1 MLRGIGGAALA
12 LALAGSAISCGGRS
26 AEPGGSASPP
36 GPATTVEGFP
46 VSITDDEGVETTLD
60 APPDRIVTF
69 APSHTEIAFALGL
82 GHRVVGV
89 SGPFDNFPPEARS
102 IEPVGGAGGVEPNIE
117 KVVAL
122 EPDVVI
128 TAFIGGDW
136 KERLRDLDVPVF
148 TTLASSLDDAL
159 DDIETLGRL
168 LGAEAEGRA
177 LAADLAA
184 EAEATEERLAAGT
197 PVSCFLDYGDLFT
210 VGPGSLE
217 FDLLQR
223 AGCDPITAS
232 ASEPYPQWSLERLV
246 ADDPEVYLV
255 SEGVSLRQV
264 IRRPGIRDLTAV
276 KEGRVASVDPDLIT
290 RPGPRVVEVL
300 EALAEAIHR
309 RAEAAA

>member
-1 MLRGIGGAALA
+1 
-12 LALAGSAISCGGRS
+12 
-26 AEPGGSASPP
+26 
-36 GPATTVEGFP
+36 
-46 VSITDDEGVETTLD
+46 
-60 APPDRIVTF
+60 VTF

-82 GHRVVGV
+82 GDRVVGV
-89 SGPFDNFPPEARS
+89 SGPFDNFPPQARP

-136 KERLRDLDVPVF
+136 KERLRDLGVPVF

-159 DDIETLGRL
+159 DDMGTLGRL
-168 LGAEAEGRA
+168 LGAEAEGHA

-184 EAEATEERLAAGT
+184 EAEATEEGLAAGA

-276 KEGRVASVDPDLIT
+276 GEGRVASVDPDLIT
-290 RPGPRVVEVL
+290 RPGPRVVEGL
-300 EALAEAIHR
+300 EALAEAIHGR
-309 RAEAAA
+309 GEAAA